1 MEMRSQL
8 GFMLIILGAL
18 ILLGG
23 VAVMFAYKKNYLGS
37 LPGDISIHGKNCFYL
52 PVVTG
57 LILSVVL
64 SLILTLFLGDKVW

>member
-1 MEMRSQL
+1 MDPRSQL

-23 VAVMFAYKKNYLGS
+23 VAVMFADKIPYLGR
-37 LPGDISIHGKNCFYL
+37 LPGDISIHGKNWSFHF
-52 PVVTG
+52 PVVTV

-64 SLILTLFLGDKVW
+64 SLILTLFFRR

>member
-1 MEMRSQL
+1 MDPRSQL

-23 VAVMFAYKKNYLGS
+23 VAVMFADKIPYLGR
-37 LPGDISIHGKNCFYL
+37 LPGDISIHGKNWSFHF

-64 SLILTLFLGDKVW
+64 SLILTLFFRR